1 LQTQETLLPQLQLPR
16 RPAELKHRL
25 TMTPPPR
32 QHTKQPPRLTLQQ
45 LMRLPKRLR
54 RQQQQRQ
61 QRRRKQQLIKP
72 PKMLKRPLN
81 TLLLKPLLPLLQQSL
96 GPC

>member
-1 LQTQETLLPQLQLPR
+1 MQTQETLLPQLLLPR
-16 RPAELKHRL
+16 RPAELKRRL

-32 QHTKQPPRLTLQQ
+32 QHTKQPPRLPLQQ

-54 RQQQQRQ
+54 RQRQQRQ

-72 PKMLKRPLN
+72 PKILKKPLSK
-81 TLLLKPLLPLLQQSL
+81 LLLKLLLPLLQQSL